1 MRVRLRYSRV
11 GKVRWTSALD
21 VARIWER
28 ALRRVGLPLAYTAG
42 FSPRPK
48 IAFGLALPTGHES
61 TAEFVDLDLDDVRM
75 NDGGFAIAALPP
87 ALSAALPG
95 GFDVTAAAQVDDRED
110 SLQHQVT
117 SCRWEIEAIGKT
129 ATELEELIAAAMAS
143 DSMIVT
149 RTRKGREVVDD
160 IRPSINHLAPLR
172 ADAAQIEPTTILAGM
187 GRESDAALLET
198 ELFTTLPGQPRSV
211 RPTELLRGLSPDL
224 ELGLVRRTHQWIERD
239 GARQEPLE
247 AATDAPHAAKAR
259 AS

>member
-28 ALRRVGLPLAYTAG
+28 ALRRVGVPLAYTAG

-61 TAEFVDLDLDDVRM
+61 TAEFVDLDLDDTRI
-75 NDGGFAIAALPP
+75 NESTAGTFAISALPP
-87 ALSAALPG
+87 ALSAALPV
-95 GFDVTAAAQVDDRED
+95 GFDVTAAALIEDREQ

-117 SCRWEIEAIGKT
+117 SCRWEIEALG
-129 ATELEELIAAAMAS
+129 ATPAELEELIGAALGAETLM
-143 DSMIVT
+143 VT
-149 RTRKGREVVDD
+149 RTRKGREVTDD
-160 IRPSINHLAPLR
+160 IRPSINHLAPLP
-172 ADAAQIEPTTILAGM
+172 AHTAQIAP
-187 GRESDAALLET
+187 ESVGALLEA

-211 RPTELLRGLSPDL
+211 RPTELLRGLSTDL

-239 GARQEPLE
+239 GARQEPL
-247 AATDAPHAAKAR
+247 AATTDAPHAKAR

>member
-61 TAEFVDLDLDDVRM
+61 TAEFVDLDLDDTRSADVVPHM
-75 NDGGFAIAALPP
+75 LPP
-87 ALSAALPG
+87 ALSAALPT
-95 GFDVTAAAQVDDRED
+95 GFDVTAAALVDDHEQ

-117 SCRWEIEAIGKT
+117 SCRWEIEAVGT
-129 ATELEELIAAAMAS
+129 TTSELQDLIAAALAS
-143 DSMIVT
+143 NELIVT
-149 RTRKGREVVDD
+149 RTRKGREVTDD
-160 IRPSINHLAPLR
+160 IRPSINHLAPLP
-172 ADAAQIEPTTILAGM
+172 AAAAQIEPVTVG
-187 GRESDAALLET
+187 AALLEA

-211 RPTELLRGLSPDL
+211 RPTELLRGLRSDL
-224 ELGLVRRTHQWIERD
+224 EVGLVRRTHQWIQRD

-247 AATDAPHAAKAR
+247 AATDAPHAKAR

>member
-75 NDGGFAIAALPP
+75 TDGGFAVPALPP
-87 ALSAALPG
+87 ALSAALPV
-95 GFDVTAAAQVDDRED
+95 GFHVTAAAQVDDRED

-117 SCRWEIEAIGKT
+117 SCRWEIEAVGKT
-129 ATELEELIAAAMAS
+129 ATELEELIAAAMAA
-143 DSMIVT
+143 DSIIVT
-149 RTRKGREVVDD
+149 RIRKGREVVDD

-172 ADAAQIEPTTILAGM
+172 VDVAQIEPTAAG
-187 GRESDAALLET
+187 AALLEA

-247 AATDAPHAAKAR
+247 AATNAPHAAKAR

>member
-61 TAEFVDLDLDDVRM
+61 TAEFVDLDLDDTRIT
-75 NDGGFAIAALPP
+75 DGIAGGSAVSALPP
-87 ALSAALPG
+87 ALSAALPA
-95 GFDVTAAAQVDDRED
+95 GFDVTAAAHVEDREQ

-117 SCRWEIEAIGKT
+117 SCRWEIEAVGVT
-129 ATELEELIAAAMAS
+129 PTELEELITVALSAES
-143 DSMIVT
+143 LVVT
-149 RTRKGREVVDD
+149 RIRKGREVVDD
-160 IRPSINHLAPLR
+160 IRPSINHLAPLP
-172 ADAAQIEPTTILAGM
+172 AHAAQIATASG
-187 GRESDAALLET
+187 ALLEA

-211 RPTELLRGLSPDL
+211 RPTELLRGLKPDL
-224 ELGLVRRTHQWIERD
+224 EIGLVRRTHQWIERD

-247 AATDAPHAAKAR
+247 AATNAPHEAEAR

>member
-1 MRVRLRYSRV
+1 MRVRLRYCRV

-21 VARIWER
+21 TARIWER

-61 TAEFVDLDLDDVRM
+61 TAEFVDLDLDEARVD
-75 NDGGFAIAALPP
+75 DTFAVSALPP
-87 ALSAALPG
+87 ALSAALPA
-95 GFDVTAAAQVDDRED
+95 GFDVTAAAHVEDREQ

-117 SCRWEIEAIGKT
+117 SCRWEIEAAGVT
-129 ATELEELIAAAMAS
+129 PTELEELIAVALSAESLM
-143 DSMIVT
+143 VT

-160 IRPSINHLAPLR
+160 IRPSIHHLAPLPVH
-172 ADAAQIEPTTILAGM
+172 AAQIEPTAFG
-187 GRESDAALLET
+187 GALLEA

-211 RPTELLRGLSPDL
+211 RPTELLRGLKTDL

-239 GARQEPLE
+239 GARQEPLA
-247 AATDAPHAAKAR
+247 AATDAPHAEKAR

>member
-28 ALRRVGLPLAYTAG
+28 ALRRVSVPLAYTAG

-61 TAEFVDLDLDDVRM
+61 TAEFVDLDLDDARI
-75 NDGGFAIAALPP
+75 NERTAGSFAVSALPT
-87 ALSAALPG
+87 ALSAALPT
-95 GFDVTAAAQVDDRED
+95 GFDVTAAALIEDREQ

-117 SCRWEIEAIGKT
+117 SCRWEIEAVG
-129 ATELEELIAAAMAS
+129 ATPAELEELIGAALAAETLV
-143 DSMIVT
+143 IT
-149 RTRKGREVVDD
+149 RTRKGREVTDD
-160 IRPSINHLAPLR
+160 IRPSINHLAPLP
-172 ADAAQIEPTTILAGM
+172 ADAAQIEPTTIGT
-187 GRESDAALLET
+187 ALLEA

-211 RPTELLRGLSPDL
+211 RPTELLRGLSTDL

-239 GARQEPLE
+239 GARQEPL
-247 AATDAPHAAKAR
+247 AATTDAPHAKAR